1 MSLPGSSCS
10 QVLMDGTLAG
20 AGGADWKA
28 YLARNPAQVKRRV
41 RKGIPN
47 ALRSMAWQLLS
58 GSRDLLL
65 QNPGAHLWYCRRS
78 RNDQCMIYD
87 LNVLTAAVGTFCCP
101 EPSHRLWCPTS

>member
-1 MSLPGSSCS
+1 MLRMC
-10 QVLMDGTLAG
+10 AG

-65 QNPGAHLWYCRRS
+65 QNPGDAPGCGRSSEGCVSCR
-78 RNDQCMIYD
+78 
-87 LNVLTAAVGTFCCP
+87 T
-101 EPSHRLWCPTS
+101 TSSDPQP